1 MVSLKSF
8 VRAIVTPLAVSGA
21 YSPASALLQQQCA
34 SWRFLVPPAS
44 VYKNKCPF
52 RSGPTIADRCR
63 IGWQPCNTPPNPA
76 GMAPVTRKTRPLLPT
91 VGSKSTTWHDKSLP
105 RWRERSILDATGN
118 FRARQSNS
126 PWVSPTGGARFSGK
140 TLGSLVS
147 TFCLR

>member
-1 MVSLKSF
+1 MPFSLRSNDS
-8 VRAIVTPLAVSGA
+8 RPLSNRLATVQYPTES
-21 YSPASALLQQQCA
+21 
-34 SWRFLVPPAS
+34 SWPGTR
-44 VYKNKCPF
+44 
-52 RSGPTIADRCR
+52 
-63 IGWQPCNTPPNPA
+63 NTEN
-76 GMAPVTRKTRPLLPT
+76 RPLLPT

-126 PWVSPTGGARFSGK
+126 PWVSPTGGARLSGK